1 MHSNQGKPG
10 DSDVKQIGVNVLNV
24 CYKHIKYV
32 RQTLGTHA
40 PGCPLTQDTF
50 LSVGPVSCFWTT
62 GAMMN

>member
-32 RQTLGTHA
+32 RFIKYDSWEEQ
-40 PGCPLTQDTF
+40 
-50 LSVGPVSCFWTT
+50 
-62 GAMMN
+62 AMLAGISLYCSAELQGNI